1 MAADADADA
10 EASQAGGEGLPVQ
23 FTKEWLNSFLL
34 RNRVVK
40 ELEWQMVDIGP
51 IVGPQE
57 FSDEQAIQ
65 LA

>member
-1 MAADADADA
+1 MAADADA
-10 EASQAGGEGLPVQ
+10 EASQAGGEGRPVQ
-23 FTKEWLNSFLL
+23 LAKEWLNFLSL

-51 IVGPQE
+51 IVGPEE